1 MARSCGLRGEHID
14 LEGGRARATDTKNFK
29 DRTVYLPGVIVDM
42 LREIG
47 LTPGEPVFPRPKGGT
62 YDRVSHVF
70 DRAVKDLGFNEGRD
84 DRRDRVVF
92 HTLRHTFASWMVIQ
106 GQSLYLVG
114 TLLGHSSAQMT
125 QRYAHLAPETQK
137 AAVTAIES
145 FINNQN

>member
-1 MARSCGLRGEHID
+1 MRLRGEHID
-14 LEGGRARATDTKNFK
+14 LEGGRARVTDTKNK
-29 DRTVYLPGVIVDM
+29 TDRTVYLPGVSVVM
-42 LREIG
+42 LREIE
-47 LTPGEPVFPRPKGGT
+47 LNPGQLVFKRPKGGT

-70 DRAVKDLGFNEGRD
+70 DRTAKELGFNDGLN

-92 HTLRHTFASWMVIQ
+92 HTLRHTFASWLVIQ

-137 AAVTAIES
+137 AAVTAIEN
-145 FINNQN
+145 FIASQD